1 MNGLGPAE
9 FLETATRE
17 RLDMETWDEWQSA
30 ALGAGVSAELA
41 QLGREVLRDYQ
52 QHGQDAEDS
61 HHQQLGANG
70 DYLQQLALQAPTQAF
85 LDFNARLIWGDASGR
100 DGDVEAFALLIT
112 QLGSQEAAEVAL
124 SREAPTVAA
133 LKQRYGH
140 A

>member
-1 MNGLGPAE
+1 
-9 FLETATRE
+9 
-17 RLDMETWDEWQSA
+17 METWDEWQSA
-30 ALGAGVSAELA
+30 ALAAGVSAELA

-52 QHGQDAEDS
+52 QHGQGAEDPD
-61 HHQQLGANG
+61 HRQLGANA

-85 LDFNARLIWGDASGR
+85 LDFNAMLIWGGASGR

-112 QLGSQEAAEVAL
+112 KLGAEEAAENAL

-133 LKQRYGH
+133 LKQQYGH